1 MIAAREPGL
10 FERLSNRWRHSLTKW
25 RATKELEACPSSE
38 VRRIASDM
46 GLTESELRGACRDQ
60 TGTPELLLQR
70 LQVLGIDPEY
80 VRHAEPATFRDLSR
94 VCASCEASR
103 RCARDLARGDVE
115 AGMTSYCFNSP
126 TLDALMVRADR

>member
-1 MIAAREPGL
+1 MTTTAIQGVL
-10 FERLSNRWRHSLTKW
+10 ERLGNRWRQSVAKR
-25 RATKELEACPSSE
+25 RAVKELETCPPGE

-46 GLTESELRGACRDQ
+46 GLTESELRCACRDQ
-60 TGTPELLLQR
+60 TGTPDLLLQR
-70 LQVLGIDPEY
+70 LQLLGIDPEY
-80 VRHAEPATFRDLSR
+80 VKQAEPATFRDLSR

-126 TLDALMVRADR
+126 TLDALMVSVDR

>member
-1 MIAAREPGL
+1 MIDTKPDL
-10 FERLSNRWRHSLTKW
+10 FERLHSRWRQFLTKQ
-25 RATKELEACPSSE
+25 RAVNELETCPPSE

-46 GLTESELRGACRDQ
+46 GLTENELRGACRNQ

-70 LQVLGIDPEY
+70 LQLLGIDPEF

-94 VCASCEASR
+94 VCASCGASQ

-126 TLDALMVRADR
+126 TLDALMVGVDR

>member
-1 MIAAREPGL
+1 MTDTGEPGL
-10 FERLSNRWRHSLTKW
+10 FERLCNRWHQSLTKR
-25 RATKELEACPSSE
+25 RAVKELETCPPSE

-46 GLTESELRGACRDQ
+46 GLTGNELRGACRNQ

-70 LQVLGIDPEY
+70 LQLLGIDPEF
-80 VRHAEPATFRDLSR
+80 VKHAEPATFRDLSR
-94 VCASCEASR
+94 VCASCEASQ

-126 TLDALMVRADR
+126 TLDALMVSVDR